1 MKNEHYKRTS
11 WLDAFKSMDIETT
24 GPTEIIKETISTSK
38 DGILEPL
45 TQQGAKS
52 AKRGK
57 RGFCHF
63 WHPLTLGIP
72 KVTLPGRGVE
82 PRVIEQKKDPG

>member
-1 MKNEHYKRTS
+1 
-11 WLDAFKSMDIETT
+11 MDIETT

-63 WHPLTLGIP
+63 WHPLTLGIL
-72 KVTLPGRGVE
+72 KVRLVRMGAQR
-82 PRVIEQKKDPG
+82 RVFQRKGDLG